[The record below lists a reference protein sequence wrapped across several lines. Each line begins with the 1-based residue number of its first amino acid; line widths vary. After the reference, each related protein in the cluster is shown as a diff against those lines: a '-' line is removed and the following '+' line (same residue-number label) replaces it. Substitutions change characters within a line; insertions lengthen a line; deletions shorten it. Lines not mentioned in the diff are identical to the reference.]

1 MERIDG
7 RKLSIEALN
16 ERRRRAVKMRLS
28 GATIMEA
35 VEQCELGRN
44 AVIRASQAY
53 ARGGWK
59 AVSVSGGGRPT
70 GSGRLLSAAEES
82 EVQRL
87 IQDRTPDQ
95 LKMNY
100 ALWTRQAVS
109 ELIAHRYGIRL
120 QVRTVG
126 KYLKRWGY
134 TPQKPLKKAYEQSPA
149 AVGKWLNE
157 EYPVIAQRAKQEG
170 AEIHWGDE
178 TGLWSDDVRGRGY
191 APKGQTPMLRV
202 PAKREGLSVIST
214 VTNKGEMRW
223 KIYSGAMNA
232 KILAAFLERLTR
244 NQPRKIF
251 LILDNLRVHHSKLV
265 KQWLASHAEQIEV
278 FYLPGYSPE
287 LNPYELLNADLKHRV
302 TTAAPA
308 RTKRGLTQSA
318 VRALRSVQKQ
328 PQRLRSYLLYEDVT
342 YAAA

>member
-1 MERIDG
+1 MGKIDS
-7 RKLSIEALN
+7 RKLPEAALN
-16 ERRRRAVKMRLS
+16 ERRRRAVKLRLEGIS
-28 GATIMEA
+28 VREA
-35 VEQCELGRN
+35 ARQCELATGTVVK
-44 AVIRASQAY
+44 AHQAY
-53 ARGGWK
+53 CRGGWA
-59 AVSVSGGGRPT
+59 AVKVTRGHRPM
-70 GSGRLLSAAEES
+70 GSGRLLSEPEES

-149 AVGKWLNE
+149 AVGKWLQE
-157 EYPVIAQRAKQEG
+157 EYPVIANRAKQEG

-178 TGLWSDDVRGRGY
+178 TGLRSDDVRGRGY

-223 KIYSGAMNA
+223 RIYSGALNA
-232 KILAAFLERLTR
+232 KILTAFLERLTR
-244 NQPRKIF
+244 KQPRKIF
-251 LILDNLRVHHSKLV
+251 LILDNLRVHHSKVV
-265 KQWLASHAEQIEV
+265 KQWLAVHAEQIEV
-278 FYLPGYSPE
+278 FYLPSYSPE
-287 LNPYELLNADLKHRV
+287 LNPDELLNADLKQRV

-308 RTKRGLTQSA
+308 RTKRGLTRTA
-318 VRALRSVQKQ
+318 VRALRSVQQQ
-328 PQRLRSYLLYEDVT
+328 PQRVRNYFLHEDVA

>member
-1 MERIDG
+1 MEKIDS
-7 RKLSIEALN
+7 RKLPEAALN
-16 ERRRRAVKMRLS
+16 ERRRRAVKLRLAGVS
-28 GATIMEA
+28 VREA
-35 VEQCELGRN
+35 AQQCELAPGTVVK
-44 AVIRASQAY
+44 AHQAY
-53 ARGGWK
+53 CRGGWP
-59 AVSVSGGGRPT
+59 AVKVTRGHRPK
-70 GSGRLLSAAEES
+70 GSGRLLSEAEEY

-134 TPQKPLKKAYEQSPA
+134 TPQKAYEQSPA

-157 EYPVIAQRAKQEG
+157 EYPAIAKRAKQEG

-178 TGLWSDDVRGRGY
+178 TGLRSDDVRGRGY

-223 KIYSGAMNA
+223 RIYSGALNA
-232 KILAAFLERLTR
+232 KKLTTFLERLTR

-278 FYLPGYSPE
+278 FYLPSYSPE
-287 LNPYELLNADLKHRV
+287 LNPDELLNADLKHRV

-308 RTKRGLTQSA
+308 RTKHGLTRTA

-328 PQRLRSYLLYEDVT
+328 PQRVRDYFRQKDVT